1 MQINCKILII
11 IAMKIF
17 LLLLICTASLIG
29 EIIPRDI
36 QKSPFLNDE
45 RYKEVVIIGGGPA
58 GLTAALYSARSG
70 LSTLVIEGEEPRG
83 QIALSSNVENFPG
96 FPKGIAGFDLGSNIR
111 EQAIKFGAIPL
122 LDKVVTADLSERPF
136 RLKLKGGKEIY
147 AETLIIATG
156 ARTKWLGIPSEAALM
171 GKGVN
176 SCAICDGFLFRKK
189 EVIVVGGGD
198 TALED
203 ALYLTNF
210 ATKVTVIHRRD
221 SLRASEVL
229 QKRAFAN
236 PKIHFIY
243 DTVVEEILDI
253 NKGSVEGVLLK
264 NITTNETYLYS
275 CDGVFIA
282 IGHVPNTELFTQS
295 LELDSAGYIIAQ
307 PYSTKTSVPGVFAAG
322 DVADPKYKQAIIA
335 AGFGSMAAIDAFHF
349 IKENQN
355 KENL

>member
-1 MQINCKILII
+1 
-11 IAMKIF
+11 MKF
-17 LLLLICTASLIG
+17 FALMLLCAVSLVG
-29 EIIPRDI
+29 EV
-36 QKSPFLNDE
+36 
-45 RYKEVVIIGGGPA
+45 KEVVIIGGGPA
-58 GLTAALYSARSG
+58 GLTSALYSARSG
-70 LSTLVIEGEEPRG
+70 LSTLVIEGEEPSG
-83 QIALSSNVENFPG
+83 QIALSNNVENFPG
-96 FPKGIAGFDLGSNIR
+96 FPNGIGGFDLGSNIR
-111 EQAIKFGAIPL
+111 EQAIKFGAATL
-122 LDKVVTADLSERPF
+122 SDRVVEADLSMRPF

-156 ARTKWLGIPSEAALM
+156 ARTKWLGLPSEAALM

-203 ALYLTNF
+203 ALYLASF
-210 ATKVTVIHRRD
+210 ASKVTIIHRRD

-229 QKRAFAN
+229 QKRAFSN
-236 PKIHFIY
+236 SKIHFIY
-243 DTVVEEILDI
+243 DTVVEEILDV
-253 NKGSVEGVLLK
+253 NKGRVEGVLLK
-264 NITTNETYLYS
+264 NVTTHSISFYP

-282 IGHVPNTELFTQS
+282 IGHAPNAELFKNS
-295 LELDSAGYIIAQ
+295 IELDDAGYIIVE

-335 AGFGSMAAIDAFHF
+335 AGFGSMAAIDAFHY